1 MFKFE
6 KCSKYM
12 QTFTYPL
19 FFRILYRYGNIPVT
33 IIFLIYLVPAV
44 LFLDKNLLYM
54 IPIVALLLLIYY
66 TNKRY
71 LYLYK
76 IIPYK
81 ITADDEKMYCTDFIF
96 SKREFTIYYS
106 DIALLKGGI
115 FEGKL
120 NGLMIINDGRNK
132 TTIGF
137 YPRLKNIK
145 ELQKILLNRVNK
157 PVYDAVVEK
166 INKRNKKD

>member
-1 MFKFE
+1 
-6 KCSKYM
+6 M

-19 FFRILYRYGNIPVT
+19 FFRLIYRYGNIPVT
-33 IIFLIYLVPAV
+33 VIFLIYLVPAV
-44 LFLDKNLLYM
+44 LFLDKNFLYM
-54 IPIVALLLLIYY
+54 IPIAALLLLIYY
-66 TNKRY
+66 TNRRY

-96 SKREFTIYYS
+96 SKREVIIYFN
-106 DIALLKGGI
+106 DIASLKGGI

-120 NGLMIINDGRNK
+120 NGLMLVNDGRNK
-132 TTIGF
+132 VNIGF
-137 YPRLKNIK
+137 YPRLKMGK
-145 ELQKILLNRVNK
+145 DLQKFILNRVNK
-157 PVYDAVVEK
+157 PVYDEVLEK